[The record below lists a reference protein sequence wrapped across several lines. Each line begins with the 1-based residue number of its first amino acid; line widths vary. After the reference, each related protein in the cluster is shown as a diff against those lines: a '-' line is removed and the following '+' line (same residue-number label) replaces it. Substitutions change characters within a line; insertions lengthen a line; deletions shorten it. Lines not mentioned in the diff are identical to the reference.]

1 MDITVNRAAIYEA
14 AEKLSNWAR
23 WGDDDQLGTLN
34 LVTEDHVREAAG
46 LIQKGKTFALGL
58 PLDEKIKVHTV
69 DFVIVRTGHQES
81 CLAAEDWTGYGGGDA
96 PGLAFE
102 TCYWIN

>member
-58 PLDEKIKVHTV
+58 PLDEKIKVRTA
-69 DFVIVRTGHQES
+69 DSVIVRTGHQER
-81 CLAAEDWTGYGGGDA
+81 CLAAEDWTGYGGSDA